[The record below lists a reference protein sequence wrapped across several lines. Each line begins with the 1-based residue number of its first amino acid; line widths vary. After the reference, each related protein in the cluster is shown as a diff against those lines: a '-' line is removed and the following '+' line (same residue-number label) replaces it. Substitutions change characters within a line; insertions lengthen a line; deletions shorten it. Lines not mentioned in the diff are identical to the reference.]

1 VSVSW
6 MNNPILLDT
15 NYLIC
20 GLVEDASE
28 SELLKQW
35 YGSGR
40 SLITSSVAWY
50 EFLCGPVT
58 ESQIEVIRAF
68 LKGPKIIGFD
78 ENMASR
84 AAWLYNQMGR
94 PRKLRVDIMIAATA
108 IETGAQLATANTDDF
123 DSMVPFGLK
132 LWRIE

>member
-68 LKGPKIIGFD
+68 LKGPKIKHHG
-78 ENMASR
+78 
-84 AAWLYNQMGR
+84 
-94 PRKLRVDIMIAATA
+94 
-108 IETGAQLATANTDDF
+108 
-123 DSMVPFGLK
+123 
-132 LWRIE
+132 